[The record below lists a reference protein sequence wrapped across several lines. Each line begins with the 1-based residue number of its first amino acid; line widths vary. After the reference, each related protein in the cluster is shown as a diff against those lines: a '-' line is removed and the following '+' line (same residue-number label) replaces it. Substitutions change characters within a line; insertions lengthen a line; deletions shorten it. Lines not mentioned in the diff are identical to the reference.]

1 MDPFTPGYG
10 EFQGIPKRTLPDD
23 TIQYS
28 IYILASTQSTA
39 NLRAGLETVKDAA
52 EQLLQEWG
60 KGYIWQ
66 REGFVLSVSESEG
79 KYPFRRWNVRTDSEP
94 LQGYHIYLGELNS
107 GTLSRMSGSL
117 LLYYGN

>member
-10 EFQGIPKRTLPDD
+10 KFQGIPKRTLPDD

-28 IYILASTQSTA
+28 IYILTGAQSTT
-39 NLRAGLETVKDAA
+39 NVRTRLEAVKDAA

-66 REGFVLSVSESEG
+66 REGFALNVSEYEG
-79 KYPFRRWNVRTDSEP
+79 KY
-94 LQGYHIYLGELNS
+94 
-107 GTLSRMSGSL
+107 LSKR
-117 LLYYGN
+117 